1 MYEILMYMNTI
12 MFFCM
17 AVSFT
22 YGVVRFFKK
31 GKALYLQMIVCGI
44 GCMMLSRAYHVITLL
59 TTGVLTEGFHVGRL
73 GIMGS
78 FLFFLCANYGQV
90 DKLLDDGAKENRK
103 YRIIPLVAPIL
114 IWLGYQMVL
123 FGVTTVEN
131 KVVCGV
137 TAALIMFASYFNL
150 KHLIFP
156 DVEFGFIRNIRN
168 YNLIALIL
176 AVLSIGEMIFLI
188 LEWIV
193 PLVILYIMM
202 CVVSLT
208 MIPVLERG
216 VKKWTI

>member
-1 MYEILMYMNTI
+1 
-12 MFFCM
+12 
-17 AVSFT
+17 
-22 YGVVRFFKK
+22 
-31 GKALYLQMIVCGI
+31 
-44 GCMMLSRAYHVITLL
+44 
-59 TTGVLTEGFHVGRL
+59 
-73 GIMGS
+73 
-78 FLFFLCANYGQV
+78 
-90 DKLLDDGAKENRK
+90 
-103 YRIIPLVAPIL
+103 
-114 IWLGYQMVL
+114 
-123 FGVTTVEN
+123 
-131 KVVCGV
+131 
-137 TAALIMFASYFNL
+137 
-150 KHLIFP
+150 LIFP